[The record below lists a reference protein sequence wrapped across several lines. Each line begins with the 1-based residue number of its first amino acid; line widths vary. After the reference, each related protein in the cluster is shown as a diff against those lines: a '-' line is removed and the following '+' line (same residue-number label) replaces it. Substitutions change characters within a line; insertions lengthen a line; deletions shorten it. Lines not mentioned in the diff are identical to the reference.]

1 MKINNLNLLL
11 ADADSDSGFKN
22 CPKIGWNS
30 DCQTQE
36 KYKHAIIMSQR
47 IRSLVNLFRIWRTF
61 FIFRFGVVI
70 CCISATVY
78 YGGLC
83 TEKYISNPATV
94 TSEMVPI
101 SELPPLQMSICRQVY
116 LSDCTSPEFNFFNF
130 FDYDDDNGTN

>member
-1 MKINNLNLLL
+1 MGNWYLFTIC
-11 ADADSDSGFKN
+11 SGQVLFF
-22 CPKIGWNS
+22 
-30 DCQTQE
+30 
-36 KYKHAIIMSQR
+36 
-47 IRSLVNLFRIWRTF
+47 LFRNWRIY
-61 FIFRFGVVI
+61 FIFRVGVVI

-116 LSDCTSPEFNFFNF
+116 LSDCTSPEFNFYNF